1 MRNNTLLTLTATYN
15 DHYKIQET
23 LYATPFKTSGSSNHG
38 TIELEEKQNWEGKL
52 TQKRM
57 LISTIDRSRGEDKY
71 KY

>member
-38 TIELEEKQNWEGKL
+38 TIELEEKLKWAGKL

-57 LISTIDRSRGEDKY
+57 IISRIDGSRREEK
-71 KY
+71 